1 MSRDGSQT
9 PILDRFALNYCGVQN
24 AEDVRYKDISE
35 VVVEEERKKLR
46 QAKLDVYNF
55 LVKNRF
61 EECDPN
67 EEKGQF
73 FVTYPLHE
81 AVKQNN
87 AYITWNLLIFGANPQ
102 IRDTWGYSAYS
113 YAKHPKVRD
122 VFKRLGVSPTS
133 PKWQSASWLCRH
145 PPPPGWEHFFAKLS
159 QDPLVKVENREV
171 EWFQELGERN
181 VRLWGQR
188 QWPNVGPSDLWSLKF
203 WSLIT

>member
-1 MSRDGSQT
+1 MKFAAKRSRFPVARLYVMSRDDPQAPKHS
-9 PILDRFALNYCGVQN
+9 L
-24 AEDVRYKDISE
+24 YKDISE

-55 LVKNRF
+55 LVKNGF
-61 EECDPN
+61 KKGSDPN
-67 EEKGQF
+67 EKKGRF

-87 AYITWNLLIFGANPQ
+87 AYITWYLLIFGAVPQ
-102 IRDTWGYSAYS
+102 IRNTWGYSAYA
-113 YAKHPKVRD
+113 YAKHPEVRD
-122 VFKRLGVSPTS
+122 VFKHLGVSPTS

-145 PPPPGWEHFFAKLS
+145 PPPRGWEHFFAKLS

-181 VRLWGQR
+181 VR
-188 QWPNVGPSDLWSLKF
+188 P
-203 WSLIT
+203 